1 MSWTLQDLVM
11 DVDRRRIKP
20 PDPSEHRGAEQ
31 AKRKQMDQ
39 HWHAFAVN
47 MAGMGY
53 ENWQA

>member
-1 MSWTLQDLVM
+1 M

-39 HWHAFAVN
+39 LWHAVAAN
-47 MAGMGY
+47 IARMGC

>member
-39 HWHAFAVN
+39 LWHAVAAN